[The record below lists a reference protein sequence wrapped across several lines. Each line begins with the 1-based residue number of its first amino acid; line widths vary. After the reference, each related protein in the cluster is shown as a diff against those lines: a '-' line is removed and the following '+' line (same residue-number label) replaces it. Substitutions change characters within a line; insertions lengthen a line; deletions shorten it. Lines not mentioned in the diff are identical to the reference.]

1 VTLKAESDSSTPF
14 TVKAERD
21 RKFTAKDAVIAPLL
35 EDVPIEDPKS
45 FLALLM
51 PCLWGPEVAILRAR
65 GVPAKNLWLIENS
78 RKVWLA
84 MRRSEYL
91 AGAQLPARPAHVV
104 EAVDL
109 IEAALPRGRGFSLI
123 YLDFFGQPDALHYK
137 TLYKL
142 HRLGL
147 IAEDARVLLTF
158 GHNRGEPEAA
168 KINRSLEPSVAARYL
183 QAANEQWAY
192 RRVSRPRTIT
202 VQEHDYVS
210 NAIRYTTT
218 AAVYDRA
225 AS

>member
-1 VTLKAESDSSTPF
+1 
-14 TVKAERD
+14 
-21 RKFTAKDAVIAPLL
+21 LL

-91 AGAQLPARPAHVV
+91 TDTQLPSRPAHVV
-104 EAVDL
+104 EAIDL
-109 IEAALPRGRGFSLI
+109 IEAASHRRGRAFRLI

-137 TLYKL
+137 ALYKL

-147 IAEDARVLLTF
+147 IAKGARVLLTF
-158 GHNRGEPEAA
+158 GHNRGEPDAA

-183 QAANEQWAY
+183 HAANEQWAR
-192 RRVSRPRTIT
+192 RRVGRPRTIT
-202 VQEHDYVS
+202 VHEHDYVS

-218 AAVYDRA
+218 AAVYDWP